1 MTIPDH
7 LVLDASMRSA
17 FVALAR
23 RLALDHGLDLDG
35 LADDL
40 DTLADAQPGEV
51 WQESHRDLADV
62 LRYVSG
68 RAQEGES

>member
-51 WQESHRDLADV
+51 GRSRIENLADV

-68 RAQEGES
+68 RAQAGES

>member
-40 DTLADAQPGEV
+40 DTLTDTQPGEV

-62 LRYVSG
+62 LRYVAG
-68 RAQEGES
+68 RAQAGES